1 MHNMRAYTYYVFIL
15 LIYFLSTTSFIVT
28 IAETQSILL
37 QKFIKSFPL
46 TSIEQGVL
54 ARGRNAVLTA
64 KKKGKSANN
73 SGGASAYQ
81 DSTAFEALIGYTYI
95 NDKKRFNEMMTWIQ
109 TELDAMDGLPPGS

>member
-1 MHNMRAYTYYVFIL
+1 MRAYTYYVFIL

-95 NDKKRFNEMMTWIQ
+95 SDKKRFNEMMTWIQ